1 MVVTSVP
8 SLMTADELA
17 ALPDDGY
24 HHYELV
30 QGLLLTMC
38 PSAAYP
44 GVVASNAVAE
54 LRHVA
59 RQRKAG
65 VCGSADSG
73 FLLFSDPDTVRA
85 PDAWFVRRERV
96 PGGRIPR
103 TFWPGP
109 PDIAVE
115 VLSPS
120 DRFSDVMRKA
130 DDYLRAGTPI
140 LWVIDPEGRTAA
152 IFRPGRSP
160 HLIGEDGIL
169 DGEDILPG
177 FQITLR
183 DLLEEADAVD

>member
-1 MVVTSVP
+1 MVVASVP

-24 HHYELV
+24 HRYELV
-30 QGLLLTMC
+30 QGQLLTMC
-38 PSAAYP
+38 PSASYP
-44 GVVASNAVAE
+44 GVVALNLGSE
-54 LRHVA
+54 LRVFA
-59 RQRKAG
+59 RRQNAG
-65 VCGSADSG
+65 VCGSAESA
-73 FLLFSDPDTVRA
+73 FKLFSDPDTVRA

-120 DRFSDVMRKA
+120 DRFSAVMRKA
-130 DDYLRAGTPI
+130 DDYLRAGTPL

-160 HLIGEDGIL
+160 QLIGEDGIL
-169 DGEDILPG
+169 DGEEILPG
-177 FQITLR
+177 FRITLR
-183 DLLEEADAVD
+183 DHLEEVVAE